1 MSHID
6 KLGTEIDIDKALVNA
21 GGNRFEL
28 ILIAAT
34 RAREIESTRRIAQNS
49 NSSLKYRN
57 RTISAALQEVEEGK
71 IGREYLNKVRN
82 AR

>member
-6 KLGTEIDIDKALVNA
+6 KLGTELDVDKALANV
-21 GGNRFEL
+21 GGNRFEM

-34 RAREIESTRRIAQNS
+34 RAREIESTRRIAQHTN
-49 NSSLKYRN
+49 NQIKYRN
-57 RTISAALQEVEEGK
+57 RSISAALQEVEEGK
-71 IGREYLNKVRN
+71 VGREYLYKVRN

>member
-34 RAREIESTRRIAQNS
+34 RAREIESTRRIAQNN
-49 NSSLKYRN
+49 NSDLIYRN

>member
-6 KLGTEIDIDKALVNA
+6 KLGQEIDVDLALENV
-21 GGNRFEL
+21 GGNRFEM

-34 RAREIESTRRIAQNS
+34 RAREIESTRRIAQN
-49 NSSLKYRN
+49 NNTSLKFRN

-71 IGREYLNKVRN
+71 VGRDYLNKVR
-82 AR
+82 AGR

>member
-6 KLGTEIDIDKALVNA
+6 KLGTEIDVDLALANV
-21 GGNRFEL
+21 GGNRFQM

-34 RAREIESTRRIAQNS
+34 RAREIESTRRIAQNN
-49 NSSLKYRN
+49 NSKLKYRN

-71 IGREYLNKVRN
+71 VGRDYLNKVRN

>member
-6 KLGTEIDIDKALVNA
+6 KLGTEIDVDKALENI
-21 GGNRFEL
+21 GGNRFEM

-34 RAREIESTRRIAQNS
+34 RAREIESTRRIAQNN
-49 NSSLKYRN
+49 NSGLKFRN

-71 IGREYLNKVRN
+71 VGRDYLNRVRQG
-82 AR
+82 R

>member
-6 KLGTEIDIDKALVNA
+6 KLGTELDVDKALANV
-21 GGNRFEL
+21 GGNRFEM

-34 RAREIESTRRIAQNS
+34 RAREIESTRRIAQHTN
-49 NSSLKYRN
+49 NQTKYRN
-57 RTISAALQEVEEGK
+57 RSISAALQEVEEGK
-71 IGREYLNKVRN
+71 VGREYLYKVRN

>member
-6 KLGTEIDIDKALVNA
+6 KLGQEIDVDLALANV
-21 GGNRFEL
+21 GGNRFEM

-34 RAREIESTRRIAQNS
+34 RAREIESTRRIAQNN
-49 NSSLKYRN
+49 NSSLKFRN

-71 IGREYLNKVRN
+71 VGRDYLDRVRQG
-82 AR
+82 R

>member
-6 KLGTEIDIDKALVNA
+6 KLGTEIDVDLALANV
-21 GGNRFEL
+21 GGNRFEM

-34 RAREIESTRRIAQNS
+34 RAREIESTRRIAQQTNPS
-49 NSSLKYRN
+49 TKYRN

-71 IGREYLNKVRN
+71 ISRDYLNKVRS

>member
-6 KLGTEIDIDKALVNA
+6 KLNQEIDVDLALANI

-34 RAREIESTRRIAQNS
+34 RAREIEANRRIAQSAN
-49 NSSLKYRN
+49 NSLKFRN
-57 RTISAALQEVEEGK
+57 RTVSAALQEVEEGK
-71 IGREYLNKVRN
+71 VGRDYLNRVRQG
-82 AR
+82 R

>member
-34 RAREIESTRRIAQNS
+34 RAREIESTRRIAQNN
-49 NSSLKYRN
+49 NSDLKYRN

>member
-6 KLGTEIDIDKALVNA
+6 KLGQEIDVDLALANV
-21 GGNRFEL
+21 GGNRFEM

-34 RAREIESTRRIAQNS
+34 RAREIESTRRIAQNTD
-49 NSSLKYRN
+49 SSLKYRN

-71 IGREYLNKVRN
+71 VGRDYLDRVRQG
-82 AR
+82 R

>member
-6 KLGTEIDIDKALVNA
+6 KLGQEIDVDLALANV
-21 GGNRFEL
+21 GGNRFEM

-34 RAREIESTRRIAQNS
+34 RAREIESARRIAQNN
-49 NSSLKYRN
+49 NSGVKYRN

-71 IGREYLNKVRN
+71 VGRDYLDRVR
-82 AR
+82 AGR

>member
-6 KLGTEIDIDKALVNA
+6 KLGQEIDVDLALANV
-21 GGNRFEL
+21 GGNRFEM

-34 RAREIESTRRIAQNS
+34 RAREIESTRRIAQNTDPT
-49 NSSLKYRN
+49 LKYRN

-71 IGREYLNKVRN
+71 VGRDYLDKVRQG
-82 AR
+82 R

>member
-6 KLGTEIDIDKALVNA
+6 KLNQEIDVDLALANV
-21 GGNRFEL
+21 GGNRFEM

-34 RAREIESTRRIAQNS
+34 RAREIESARRIAQTAN
-49 NSSLKYRN
+49 NSLKFRN
-57 RTISAALQEVEEGK
+57 RTVSAALQEVEEGK
-71 IGREYLNKVRN
+71 IGRDYLNKVRN

>member
-6 KLGTEIDIDKALVNA
+6 KLNQEIDVDLALANI

-34 RAREIESTRRIAQNS
+34 RAREIEATRRIAQSANNS
-49 NSSLKYRN
+49 FKFRN
-57 RTISAALQEVEEGK
+57 RTVSAALQEVEEGK
-71 IGREYLNKVRN
+71 VGRDYLNRVRQG
-82 AR
+82 R

>member
-6 KLGTEIDIDKALVNA
+6 KLGTEIDIDLALANA

-34 RAREIESTRRIAQNS
+34 RAREIESNRRIAQNN
-49 NSSLKYRN
+49 NSTLTYRN
-57 RTISAALQEVEEGK
+57 RTVSAALQEVEEGK
-71 IGREYLNKVRN
+71 VGREYLDKVRN

>member
-6 KLGTEIDIDKALVNA
+6 KLGQEIDVDLALANV
-21 GGNRFEL
+21 GGNRFEM

-34 RAREIESTRRIAQNS
+34 RAREIESTRRIAQN
-49 NSSLKYRN
+49 NNTALKYRN

-71 IGREYLNKVRN
+71 VGRDYLDRVRQG
-82 AR
+82 R

>member
-34 RAREIESTRRIAQNS
+34 RAREIESTRRIAQNN

>member
-6 KLGTEIDIDKALVNA
+6 KLGQEIDVDLALENI
-21 GGNRFEL
+21 GGNRFEM

-34 RAREIESTRRIAQNS
+34 RAREIESTRRIAQN
-49 NSSLKYRN
+49 NNTSLKFRN

-71 IGREYLNKVRN
+71 VGRDYLNKVR
-82 AR
+82 AGR

>member
-6 KLGTEIDIDKALVNA
+6 KLGQEIDVDLALANV
-21 GGNRFEL
+21 GGNRFEM

-34 RAREIESTRRIAQNS
+34 RAREIESTRRIAQN
-49 NSSLKYRN
+49 NNTSLKFRN

-71 IGREYLNKVRN
+71 VGRDYLNKVR
-82 AR
+82 AGR

>member
-1 MSHID
+1 MSYID

-21 GGNRFEL
+21 GGNRFEM

-34 RAREIESTRRIAQNS
+34 RAREIESTRRIAQNN

-57 RTISAALQEVEEGK
+57 RTVSAALQEVEEGK

>member
-6 KLGTEIDIDKALVNA
+6 KLGTEIDIDRALVNA

-34 RAREIESTRRIAQNS
+34 RAREIESTRRIAQNN

>member
-6 KLGTEIDIDKALVNA
+6 KLGQEIDVDLALANV
-21 GGNRFEL
+21 GGNRFEM

-34 RAREIESTRRIAQNS
+34 RAREIEASRRIAQNA
-49 NSSLKYRN
+49 NTSLKYRN

-71 IGREYLNKVRN
+71 VGCDYLNKVR
-82 AR
+82 AGR

>member
-6 KLGTEIDIDKALVNA
+6 KLGQEIDVDKALANV
-21 GGNRFEL
+21 GGNRFEM

-34 RAREIESTRRIAQNS
+34 RAREIESTRRIAQNTDS
-49 NSSLKYRN
+49 TVKFRN

-71 IGREYLNKVRN
+71 IGRDYLNRVRQG
-82 AR
+82 R